1 MKQYK
6 AYLAVAVSVFALTGG
21 ILTGCSEKTQDAAST
36 TVEGAAQ
43 DTARNTAVAGEAV
56 GGAVKE
62 TGEAVGNAGEAV
74 GGAVVNAGDKA
85 MQTGDKM
92 AAATGKAVE
101 TTGEVVGGAVK
112 GVGKEVEDGA
122 QVLTITP
129 KVKAA
134 IVASKIDGSTVNVD
148 TSGEKDT
155 VILKGTVKSASE
167 KTLAAQVAAKAI
179 KDAGETFKLKNE
191 LQVKP

>member
-6 AYLAVAVSVFALTGG
+6 AYLAVAVSVIALTGG
-21 ILTGCSEKTQDAAST
+21 ILTGCSDKTQEAAST

-43 DTARNTAVAGEAV
+43 DTANNTAAAGEAV

-62 TGEAVGNAGEAV
+62 TGAAVAKTG
-74 GGAVVNAGDKA
+74 KA
-85 MQTGDKM
+85 AMETGDKM
-92 AAATGKAVE
+92 ATATGKAVE
-101 TTGEVVGGAVK
+101 NTGEAIGGAGKMAGEAVA
-112 GVGKEVEDGA
+112 GAGKEVQDGA

-134 IVASKIDGSTVNVD
+134 IIASKIDGSTVNVD

-179 KDAGETFKLKNE
+179 KDAGESFKLKNE
-191 LQVKP
+191 LTIAP